1 MQRRFTF
8 DPQKDAANKAKHGLA
23 LDDARDLSWESA
35 VINDARPDR
44 FGKPRM
50 YALGMYRQ
58 KVHVV
63 IFAYLGNEAI
73 SVISF
78 RRADEQERNMY
89 YDRTQT

>member
-1 MQRRFTF
+1 MN
-8 DPQKDAANKAKHGLA
+8 AC
-23 LDDARDLSWESA
+23 DLNWESA
-35 VINDARPDR
+35 IINDARPDR

-78 RRADEQERNMY
+78 RRADEQERNL
-89 YDRTQT
+89 YDDPHADVNLIWLRSKRRAPRS